1 MPLFKRT
8 YRVVFPT
15 LNLEFTDGLRVS
27 FEVQKD
33 AGKEPNKAK
42 IGIYNLS
49 DATRKRIEKEDLEVN
64 LYAGYEK
71 DVGPVCVFKGT
82 VSHASTKDEQGDS
95 VTTIEAAD
103 GKKPIRDSYCSLSY
117 KPGTSAKVILNRCAN
132 EMGLPLVYGDGVD
145 SLESY
150 PNGYSFVGRAA
161 DAITEICDAQ
171 GLSWSIQN
179 NIIQVIK
186 AGGTA
191 TNRGL
196 VFSAYTGL
204 IGTPER
210 LVKANNN
217 PDKET
222 GKRKRKAK
230 AEKEKPTKRSGWK
243 IRTLLSPTVMPGEK
257 VKVES
262 RVITGWFRVERI
274 QHSGD
279 YMGDYWVSEM
289 ELVENGET
297 NGQ

>member
-1 MPLFKRT
+1 M
-8 YRVVFPT
+8 
-15 LNLEFTDGLRVS
+15 
-27 FEVQKD
+27 
-33 AGKEPNKAK
+33 
-42 IGIYNLS
+42 
-49 DATRKRIEKEDLEVN
+49 
-64 LYAGYEK
+64 

-82 VSHASTKDEQGDS
+82 ITDASTKDEQADS
-95 VTTIEAAD
+95 VTTIEIAD
-103 GKKPIRDSYCSLSY
+103 GRKSIRDSYCSLSY
-117 KPGTSAKVILNRCAN
+117 KPGTSAKIILNRCAN

-150 PNGYSFVGRAA
+150 PNGYSFIGRAA
-161 DAITEICDAQ
+161 DAITEICNAQ

-179 NIIQVIK
+179 NIIQIIK

-210 LVKANNN
+210 VVKANSR

-222 GKRKRKAK
+222 AKRRRKVK
-230 AEKEKPTKRSGWK
+230 SEKESPTKRSGWK
-243 IRTLLSPTVMPGEK
+243 IKTLLSPTVMPGEK

-262 RVITGWFRVERI
+262 RIITGWFRVERI
-274 QHSGD
+274 EHNGD
-279 YMGDYWVSEM
+279 YMGDEWTSEM
-289 ELVENGET
+289 ELVENGEA